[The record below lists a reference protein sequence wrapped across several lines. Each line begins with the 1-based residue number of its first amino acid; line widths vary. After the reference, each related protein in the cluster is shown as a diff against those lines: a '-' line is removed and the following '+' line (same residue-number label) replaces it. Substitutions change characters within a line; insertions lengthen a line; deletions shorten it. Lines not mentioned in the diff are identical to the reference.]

1 MACFWNSYGRITKEA
16 ALKHM
21 SALCKLTP
29 APEIPT
35 HLIDLEPKGDD
46 DEIDDLDT
54 PDEIAVRY
62 LLLGILHR
70 AIGELDLSRR
80 YLDECVSYRGK
91 ATDDTWAPA
100 FAAYEL
106 AVLELNVGDQQTS
119 SETPNAKSIWKNA
132 IGASEKHLALVASGE
147 FGPTYD
153 LEGRQGTRCYLLK
166 DEIQT
171 KKTQLG
177 I

>member
-1 MACFWNSYGRITKEA
+1 MACFWNSYGKITREA

-29 APEIPT
+29 APEISTP
-35 HLIDLEPKGDD
+35 LIDIKPREEED
-46 DEIDDLDT
+46 IDDLDT
-54 PDEIAVRY
+54 HDEIAVRY

-106 AVLELNVGDQQTS
+106 AVLELNVGDQKTL

-132 IGASEKHLALVASGE
+132 IEASEKHLALVASGE

-171 KKTQLG
+171 KRTQVG